1 MFGLRDLTPSMLS
14 RFTQIDYDREL
25 ALIAVVDKRSGE
37 EQIAVGRYT
46 TLPDE
51 ETCEFAIVVGD
62 AWQGLGIARRL
73 MQELVDA
80 ARQRRLKYM
89 TGVTLRENARM
100 IELSHALGFE
110 TRRDSQD
117 PELVQMTLA
126 L

>member
-1 MFGLRDLTPSMLS
+1 
-14 RFTQIDYDREL
+14 
-25 ALIAVVDKRSGE
+25 
-37 EQIAVGRYT
+37 
-46 TLPDE
+46 
-51 ETCEFAIVVGD
+51 
-62 AWQGLGIARRL
+62 